1 MEWIHIQ
8 GKNKGK
14 VILYALSTCVWC
26 NKTKQLLTDL
36 GIEFSYIYVD
46 KLPQKDIGKVLED
59 VKHWNPAC
67 SFPVVVIDDKKCI
80 VGFREKEIREALK
93 I

>member
-1 MEWIHIQ
+1 MEWIHNE

-26 NKTKQLLTDL
+26 NKTKELLKDL
-36 GIEFSYIYVD
+36 GIEFSYLYVD
-46 KLPQKDIGKVLED
+46 KLSKKDFEKVLED

-67 SFPVVVIDDKKCI
+67 SFPIIVINDKKCI
-80 VGFREKEIREALK
+80 VGFKENDIREAFK
-93 I
+93 K

>member
-1 MEWIHIQ
+1 MEWIHNK

-46 KLPQKDIGKVLED
+46 KLSQKDIGNVLEE
-59 VKHWNPAC
+59 VRHWNPAC
-67 SFPVVVIDDKKCI
+67 SFPVVVINDKTCI
-80 VGFREKEIREALK
+80 IGFREKEIREALK
-93 I
+93 V